1 MSAGV
6 WQRLSPHHA
15 YTTLLHAIP
24 ASPPNFGGAVA
35 LVVEL
40 TTIAP
45 PAPFSAGR
53 KVACPGRAPWSAL
66 QATTKKALVDYTV
79 PESPSHVT
87 EVHGMEAR
95 DAQQDGEEPHRAGTS
110 SPTRSAPPRTD
121 NADRRHARHG
131 ATHGDRSAHA
141 RRLPTQTP
149 EARGRRAL
157 PTNRP
162 KKKSAEMR
170 TDTETS
176 TAGELNVH
184 RAPRRP
190 RQVLHAGGPG
200 ERQVQ
205 RAGEPGGL

>member
-1 MSAGV
+1 
-6 WQRLSPHHA
+6 
-15 YTTLLHAIP
+15 
-24 ASPPNFGGAVA
+24 
-35 LVVEL
+35 
-40 TTIAP
+40 
-45 PAPFSAGR
+45 
-53 KVACPGRAPWSAL
+53 
-66 QATTKKALVDYTV
+66 
-79 PESPSHVT
+79 
-87 EVHGMEAR
+87 MEAR

-121 NADRRHARHG
+121 NADRRHGRHG

-162 KKKSAEMR
+162 KKKSTEMR